1 MSDKEL
7 IIKKSSKEDIQKPN
21 AQDISKRTELEKELN
36 IQRNQKNKN
45 KGPQLSDMK
54 MNQLNYYN
62 EIAKNNI
69 HNLMNNPTL
78 KDIVRITSN
87 ESIFD
92 VLKAK
97 EQSKDLSK
105 FLDVFPIKR
114 VERINYKNLEI
125 GQMRKDLGIIRN
137 PKYNKEKC
145 KKFAGNVFEK
155 RKKEGSVNHMPVLT
169 IDNLNV
175 YNQKYK
181 IKINQQKLRSMAN
194 NKNKLAA
201 SNDETWFR
209 KYKHNT
215 FNANKMIKNKNEN
228 TMENDRYNNE
238 TFDPR
243 SNMNKDINNLAS
255 ARIQVNKYKQNFEI
269 ENNEEKDK
277 NKQINDNNEK
287 TSRKFSYKKENSLNT
302 SKNTKKNKNNFA
314 NKFGDFDN
322 VKNDGFPK
330 ISTIKTHFII

>member
-97 EQSKDLSK
+97 EQSKDL
-105 FLDVFPIKR
+105 
-114 VERINYKNLEI
+114 
-125 GQMRKDLGIIRN
+125 
-137 PKYNKEKC
+137 
-145 KKFAGNVFEK
+145 
-155 RKKEGSVNHMPVLT
+155 
-169 IDNLNV
+169 
-175 YNQKYK
+175 
-181 IKINQQKLRSMAN
+181 
-194 NKNKLAA
+194 
-201 SNDETWFR
+201 
-209 KYKHNT
+209 
-215 FNANKMIKNKNEN
+215 
-228 TMENDRYNNE
+228 
-238 TFDPR
+238 
-243 SNMNKDINNLAS
+243 
-255 ARIQVNKYKQNFEI
+255 
-269 ENNEEKDK
+269 
-277 NKQINDNNEK
+277 
-287 TSRKFSYKKENSLNT
+287 
-302 SKNTKKNKNNFA
+302 
-314 NKFGDFDN
+314 
-322 VKNDGFPK
+322 
-330 ISTIKTHFII
+330 

>member
-215 FNANKMIKNKNEN
+215 FNANKMIKNK
-228 TMENDRYNNE
+228 
-238 TFDPR
+238 
-243 SNMNKDINNLAS
+243 
-255 ARIQVNKYKQNFEI
+255 
-269 ENNEEKDK
+269 
-277 NKQINDNNEK
+277 
-287 TSRKFSYKKENSLNT
+287 SY
-302 SKNTKKNKNNFA
+302 
-314 NKFGDFDN
+314 
-322 VKNDGFPK
+322 
-330 ISTIKTHFII
+330 